1 LPSCLPY
8 IQLKENSYF
17 LLNQQIFVIHHPPS
31 TIHHPPSTKWLSV
44 IGIGESGLSELSQV
58 ARGLI
63 DRATLIVGGQRHLA
77 MLDSD
82 QPKLVWE
89 SSIESSIAAI
99 LKYRGTPVCVLASG
113 DPLWYGIGVTLLRYI
128 PIAEMTIIPAPSTFS
143 LACAKLGW
151 SLTAVETLSLCGRS
165 PDFLSGILA
174 PNSQLLILSAGADT
188 PQLVADLLTQ
198 RGYGDSQITVLEHLG
213 GARERISSG
222 IARSWLQA
230 DLAALNIIAIE
241 CHADRTTTPL
251 NRLPGLPDSAY
262 HHDGQLTKREVRSIT
277 LAALAPMPGELL
289 WDVGAGCGSIG
300 IEWLRSHPRC
310 RAIAIEQHAH
320 RLQFIADNMAA
331 LGTPQLQ
338 LVQGTAPTALANLP
352 TPDAIFIGGG
362 VTAPELL
369 ATCWTALRSGGRLVA
384 NAVTVES
391 ELQLLQWQQQV
402 GGELTRIAIQRTQ
415 NIGGFLGWKPLIP
428 VTQLVVLKGLES
440 REQ

>member
-1 LPSCLPY
+1 L
-8 IQLKENSYF
+8 
-17 LLNQQIFVIHHPPS
+17 
-31 TIHHPPSTKWLSV
+31 TIEQGKWLSV
-44 IGIGESGLSELSQV
+44 IGIGESGLSELSPLT
-58 ARGLI
+58 RGMI

-77 MLDSD
+77 MLDSS

-89 SSIESSIAAI
+89 SSIESSITSI
-99 LKYRGTPVCVLASG
+99 LKYQGTPVCIIASG
-113 DPLWYGIGVTLLRYI
+113 DPLWYGIGVTLLRHI
-128 PIAEMTIIPAPSTFS
+128 SIEEMTIIPAPSTFS

-174 PNSQLLILSAGADT
+174 PNSQLLILSAGTDT
-188 PQLVADLLTQ
+188 PQVVADLLIQ
-198 RGYGDSQITVLEHLG
+198 RGYGDSQMTVLEHLG
-213 GARERISSG
+213 GARERIVSG
-222 IARSWLQA
+222 IARTWSKS
-230 DLAALNIIAIE
+230 DVAALNIIAVE
-241 CHADRTTTPL
+241 CRIDRTTTPL
-251 NRLPGLPDSAY
+251 NRMPGLPDSAY
-262 HHDGQLTKREVRSIT
+262 HHDGQLTKREVRAVT

-300 IEWLRSHPRC
+300 IEWLRSHPLC
-310 RAIAIEQHAH
+310 RAIAIEQHSH
-320 RLQFIADNMAA
+320 RLQFIADNMVA

-338 LVQGTAPTALANLP
+338 LVQGKAPPILSKLP

-362 VTAPELL
+362 VTAPGLL
-369 ATCWTALRSGGRLVA
+369 DSCWTALRSGGRLVA

-391 ELQLLQWQQQV
+391 ELQLLQWQQQF

-428 VTQLVVLKGLES
+428 LTQLVVLKRAEG

>member
-1 LPSCLPY
+1 LSLPAE
-8 IQLKENSYF
+8 QG
-17 LLNQQIFVIHHPPS
+17 
-31 TIHHPPSTKWLSV
+31 KWLSV
-44 IGIGESGLSELSQV
+44 IGVGESGLSELSPL

-77 MLDSD
+77 MLDSS
-82 QPKLVWE
+82 QLKLVWE
-89 SSIESSIAAI
+89 SSIESSIASI
-99 LKYRGTPVCVLASG
+99 LKYRGQPVCVLASG
-113 DPLWYGIGVTLLRYI
+113 DPLWYGIGVTLLRHI
-128 PIAEMTIIPAPSTFS
+128 SIEEMTIIPAPSTFS

-174 PNSQLLILSAGADT
+174 PNSQLLILSASAAT
-188 PQLVADLLTQ
+188 PQVVADLLTQ

-213 GARERISSG
+213 GERERVISG
-222 IARSWLQA
+222 IARSWSKS
-230 DLAALNIIAIE
+230 DVAALNIIAVE
-241 CHADRTTTPL
+241 CHLDPATTPL

-262 HHDGQLTKREVRSIT
+262 HHDGQLTKREVRAIT

-310 RAIAIEQHAH
+310 RAIAIEQHSH

-331 LGTPQLQ
+331 LGTPHLQ
-338 LVQGTAPTALANLP
+338 LVQGKAPTALANLP
-352 TPDAIFIGGG
+352 IPDAIFIGGG
-362 VTAPELL
+362 VTAPGLL
-369 ATCWTALRSGGRLVA
+369 DSCWTALRSGGRLVA
-384 NAVTVES
+384 NAVTVKS

-428 VTQLVVLKGLES
+428 VTQLVVLKNVASGE
-440 REQ
+440 